1 MAAADA
7 RAPID
12 ERRTRLYHR
21 VDVGVRGGKDI
32 AAALGITPEVIAW
45 RRAAM
50 GLDHAAR
57 ACLQS
62 AAPGAA
68 AVMPAL
74 IDRLYERLRAIPATQ
89 ALLTSDELVARL
101 KAQQRAY
108 LQELLAAELDW
119 PYVLRRLAIGEMHHR
134 VRLAPQWYLAT
145 YAHVIAELLDVLL
158 VTAPTKEDGCE
169 RMCALIAS
177 VCLDASLVL
186 DSYGRSEEAAL
197 WSRSE
202 ETAVEPPAPRKAAPA
217 SSSAPVASNG
227 TTQIRLTADAT
238 EERRRFL
245 GLSDD
250 DLQRLRGLRPLI
262 AAHTPAILE
271 DFYALLASRPET
283 AALVPPDTARRLKQ
297 QVASYWMELVDGGF
311 DRPYAASR
319 MRLGVI
325 HERVGVETASYLTGL
340 ARQLCGLARAIIGE
354 RPAPLD
360 ELRALVRA
368 VFFDLSFVIDA
379 YMEAR
384 VDTLLRTEGYA
395 NQLVA
400 GLASAVAVID
410 ARDCLISANRT
421 LLTLIG
427 GDLSTLYRLPLESAL
442 PLPEAAGLVRSL
454 RAGGTMREVGIGRL
468 GPRTLRCTVM
478 WLAGHGSAEH
488 AIALVLDD
496 ITDILRLGHDFTRQA
511 DLFEQ
516 VADAAGAVLW
526 EMDAASGTIS
536 TINRAALD
544 LTGYRDVFF
553 LGRPRAW
560 HERIPERER
569 ERFTRRAAALAA
581 GTQAE
586 LDYPL
591 RRADGSEIWVR
602 TRLRRTPDSDE
613 PRLRGVTLDITA
625 ARRAETLR
633 LEAIGT
639 IAGGVAHTV
648 NNALTGV
655 IGYIDLQALELG
667 GLPQAPLLQDALAAA
682 HRAREMAARLL
693 AFAGQQML
701 QPTPLSLSELSRAA
715 EVRMRTM
722 LGPTAQLR
730 MELDDALWI
739 CRVDRELL
747 LTALECLAANA
758 REALGGAG
766 EFVVRTRNR
775 PSESLANGEAGFG
788 QDWVELEVSD
798 TGSGMPESVRARAM
812 DPFFTTRSLAEAAGL
827 GLSMVYGFVAQ
838 SGGHLSLD
846 SAPGEGTRVRLRFLR
861 ITDAPL
867 AAHAPSRPLVLVVE
881 DQPEVRRLV
890 VKMIRRLGYE
900 VRDTGSAEE
909 ALQLAA
915 ALRPTILLTDI
926 VIGQGTDGITLARGL
941 AGADPQLAVIL
952 TSGYAQDHFDLSQI
966 STGTQFLPKP
976 FTLTMLAA
984 ALQATVRGR

>member
-1 MAAADA
+1 MSAAEAGDS
-7 RAPID
+7 ID
-12 ERRTRLYHR
+12 KRQKRLYHR
-21 VDVGVRGGKDI
+21 VDVGGPDI
-32 AAALGITPEVIAW
+32 ATALGITPEVIAW

-50 GLDHAAR
+50 GLDDAAR
-57 ACLQS
+57 ARLRS

-68 AVMPAL
+68 AVIHGL
-74 IDRLYERLRAIPATQ
+74 IDRLYEKLRAIPSTK

-119 PYVLRRLAIGEMHHR
+119 PYILRRLAIGEMHHR

-145 YAHVIAELLDVLL
+145 YAHMIAELLDALL
-158 VTAPTKEDGCE
+158 GTAPTPADGCE
-169 RMCALIAS
+169 SICALIAS

-186 DSYGRSEEAAL
+186 DSYGRSEEAAHWL
-197 WSRSE
+197 RSE
-202 ETAVEPPAPRKAAPA
+202 ERGAEPPAPRNRAAPA
-217 SSSAPVASNG
+217 PSSALVASNG
-227 TTQIRLTADAT
+227 PTQIRLTADAT
-238 EERRRFL
+238 EERRRFI

-250 DLQRLRGLRPLI
+250 DLQHLRGLRPLI

-271 DFYALLASRPET
+271 DFYAMLASRPET

-297 QVASYWMELVDGGF
+297 QVTSYWMELVDGGF

-319 MRLGVI
+319 MRIGVI
-325 HERVGVETASYLTGL
+325 HEKVGVGTASYLTGL
-340 ARQLCGLARAIIGE
+340 ARQLCGLARAIVRE

-360 ELRALVRA
+360 DLRALVRA

-410 ARDCLISANRT
+410 SRDCLLSANRT
-421 LLTLIG
+421 MLTLIG
-427 GDLSTLYRLPLESAL
+427 GDPGTLYRLPLESAL
-442 PLPEAAGLVRSL
+442 PLPEAVNLVRSL
-454 RAGGTMREVGIGRL
+454 RASGNVREVGIGRL

-478 WLAGHGSAEH
+478 WLTGHGSAEH
-488 AIALVLDD
+488 SIALVLDD

-511 DLFEQ
+511 DQFEQ
-516 VADAAGAVLW
+516 VADAAGALLW
-526 EMDAASGTIS
+526 EMDVASGTIAM
-536 TINRAALD
+536 INRAALD
-544 LTGYRDVFF
+544 LTGFRDVFF
-553 LGRPRAW
+553 LGRPWAW

-569 ERFTRRAAALAA
+569 ERFTRHAAALAA
-581 GTQAE
+581 GAQAE

-591 RRADGSEIWVR
+591 QRADGSEIWVR
-602 TRLRRTPDSDE
+602 TRLRGALDSDE

-633 LEAIGT
+633 LEAIGK

-655 IGYIDLQALELG
+655 MGYIDLQALELG
-667 GLPQAPLLQDALAAA
+667 GLPQAPLLQEALAAA

-701 QPTPLSLSELSRAA
+701 RPAPLSLSELARAA
-715 EVRMRTM
+715 EARMRTM
-722 LGPTAQLR
+722 LGPTARLR

-739 CRVDRELL
+739 CRVDRDLL
-747 LTALECLAANA
+747 VTALECLAANA

-766 EFVVRTRNR
+766 EFVVATRNR
-775 PSESLANGEAGFG
+775 PADSLADGEPGFG
-788 QDWVELEVSD
+788 QDWVELEASD

-827 GLSMVYGFVAQ
+827 GLSMVHGFVGQ
-838 SGGHLSLD
+838 SGGHLTLD
-846 SAPGEGTRVRLRFLR
+846 SAPGEGTRIRMRFLR
-861 ITDAPL
+861 IIDAPV
-867 AAHAPSRPLVLVVE
+867 AAHTALRPLVLVVE
-881 DQPEVRRLV
+881 DQPEVRRLA

-915 ALRPTILLTDI
+915 AVRPTILLTDI

-941 AGADPQLAVIL
+941 ADADPQLAVIL
-952 TSGYAQDHFDLSQI
+952 TSGYAQDHFDLSRV

>member
-1 MAAADA
+1 MIAADA
-7 RAPID
+7 GYSID
-12 ERRTRLYHR
+12 KRQNHQYDR
-21 VDVGVRGGKDI
+21 VDVGETDI
-32 AAALGITPEVIAW
+32 ATALGITPEVIAW

-50 GLDHAAR
+50 GLDDAAR
-57 ACLQS
+57 ARLRS

-68 AVMPAL
+68 AGMHGL
-74 IDRLYERLRAIPATQ
+74 IDRLYDKLRAIPATK

-119 PYVLRRLAIGEMHHR
+119 PYILRRLAIGEMHHR

-145 YAHVIAELLDVLL
+145 YAHVIAELLEALL
-158 VTAPTKEDGCE
+158 GTAPTQADGCE
-169 RMCALIAS
+169 RICALIAS

-186 DSYGRSEEAAL
+186 DSYGRSEEAAHWL
-197 WSRSE
+197 RSE
-202 ETAVEPPAPRKAAPA
+202 ERGAEPPAPRKAEPAP
-217 SSSAPVASNG
+217 SSAPVASNG
-227 TTQIRLTADAT
+227 PTQIRLTADAT
-238 EERRRFL
+238 DERRRFI

-250 DLQRLRGLRPLI
+250 DLQHLRGLRPLI

-297 QVASYWMELVDGGF
+297 QVTSYWMELADGSF

-319 MRLGVI
+319 MRIGVI
-325 HERVGVETASYLTGL
+325 HEKVGVGTASYLTGL
-340 ARQLCGLARAIIGE
+340 ARQLCGLARAIVRE

-360 ELRALVRA
+360 DLRALVRA

-410 ARDCLISANRT
+410 ARDCLLSANRT
-421 LLTLIG
+421 MLTLIG
-427 GDLSTLYRLPLESAL
+427 GDPGTLYRLPLERAL
-442 PLPEAAGLVRSL
+442 PLPEAVNLVRSL
-454 RAGGTMREVGIGRL
+454 RASGNLREVGIGRL

-478 WLAGHGSAEH
+478 WLTGNGSAEH
-488 AIALVLDD
+488 TIALVLDD

-511 DLFEQ
+511 DQFEQ
-516 VADAAGAVLW
+516 VADAAGALLW
-526 EMDAASGTIS
+526 EMDVASGTIAM
-536 TINRAALD
+536 INRAALD
-544 LTGYRDVFF
+544 LTGFRDVFF
-553 LGRPRAW
+553 LGRPWAW
-560 HERIPERER
+560 HERIPEPER
-569 ERFTRRAAALAA
+569 ERFTQRAAALAA
-581 GTQAE
+581 GAQAE

-602 TRLRRTPDSDE
+602 TRLRGAPDSDE

-633 LEAIGT
+633 LEAIGK

-655 IGYIDLQALELG
+655 MGYIDLQALELG
-667 GLPQAPLLQDALAAA
+667 GLPQAPLLQEALAAA

-701 QPTPLSLSELSRAA
+701 RPGPLSLSELARAA
-715 EVRMRTM
+715 EARMRTM
-722 LGPTAQLR
+722 LGPTARLR
-730 MELDDALWI
+730 MELDDALWS
-739 CRVDRELL
+739 CRVDREQL

-766 EFVVRTRNR
+766 EFVVTTRNR
-775 PSESLANGEAGFG
+775 PADSLADGEPGFG
-788 QDWVELEVSD
+788 QDWVELEASD

-812 DPFFTTRSLAEAAGL
+812 DPFFSTRSLAEAAGL
-827 GLSMVYGFVAQ
+827 GLSMVHGFVAQ
-838 SGGHLSLD
+838 SGGYLTLD
-846 SAPGEGTRVRLRFLR
+846 SAPGEGTRVRMRFPRL
-861 ITDAPL
+861 IDAPV
-867 AAHAPSRPLVLVVE
+867 AAHTPLRPLVLVVE
-881 DQPEVRRLV
+881 DQPEVRRLA

-915 ALRPTILLTDI
+915 TLRPTILLTDI

-941 AGADPQLAVIL
+941 ADADPQLAVIL
-952 TSGYAQDHFDLSQI
+952 TSGYAQDHFDLSRL

-984 ALQATVRGR
+984 VLQATARGR

>member
-1 MAAADA
+1 MSAAEAGDS
-7 RAPID
+7 ID
-12 ERRTRLYHR
+12 KRQDRLYHR
-21 VDVGVRGGKDI
+21 VDVGGPDI
-32 AAALGITPEVIAW
+32 ATALGITPEVIAW

-50 GLDHAAR
+50 GLDDAAR
-57 ACLQS
+57 ARLRS

-68 AVMPAL
+68 AVIHGL
-74 IDRLYERLRAIPATQ
+74 IDRLYERLRAIPSTK

-119 PYVLRRLAIGEMHHR
+119 PYILRRLAIGEMHHR

-145 YAHVIAELLDVLL
+145 YAHVIAELLDALL
-158 VTAPTKEDGCE
+158 GTAPTQADGCE
-169 RMCALIAS
+169 CICALIAS

-186 DSYGRSEEAAL
+186 DSYGRSEEAAHWL
-197 WSRSE
+197 RSE
-202 ETAVEPPAPRKAAPA
+202 EMGAQPPAPRNKAAPA
-217 SSSAPVASNG
+217 PSSALVAGNG
-227 TTQIRLTADAT
+227 PTQIRLTADAT
-238 EERRRFL
+238 EERRRFI

-250 DLQRLRGLRPLI
+250 DLQRLRGLQPLI

-271 DFYALLASRPET
+271 DFYAMLASRPET

-297 QVASYWMELVDGGF
+297 QVTSYWMELADGGF

-319 MRLGVI
+319 MRIGVI
-325 HERVGVETASYLTGL
+325 HEKVGVGTASYLTGL
-340 ARQLCGLARAIIGE
+340 ARQLCGLARAIVRE

-360 ELRALVRA
+360 DLRALVRA

-410 ARDCLISANRT
+410 SRDCLLSANRT
-421 LLTLIG
+421 MLTLIG
-427 GDLSTLYRLPLESAL
+427 GDPGTLYRLPLESAL
-442 PLPEAAGLVRSL
+442 PLPEAVNLVRSL
-454 RAGGTMREVGIGRL
+454 RASGNVREVGIGRL

-478 WLAGHGSAEH
+478 WLTGHGSAEH
-488 AIALVLDD
+488 SIALVLDD

-511 DLFEQ
+511 DQFEQ
-516 VADAAGAVLW
+516 VADAAGALLW
-526 EMDAASGTIS
+526 EMDVASGTIAM
-536 TINRAALD
+536 INRAALD
-544 LTGYRDVFF
+544 LTGFRDVFF
-553 LGRPRAW
+553 LGRPWAW

-569 ERFTRRAAALAA
+569 ERFTRHAAALAA
-581 GTQAE
+581 GAQAE

-591 RRADGSEIWVR
+591 QRADGSEIWVR
-602 TRLRRTPDSDE
+602 TRLRGALDSDE

-633 LEAIGT
+633 LEAIGK

-655 IGYIDLQALELG
+655 MGYIDLQALELG
-667 GLPQAPLLQDALAAA
+667 GLPQAPLLQEALAAA

-701 QPTPLSLSELSRAA
+701 RPAPLSLSELARAA
-715 EVRMRTM
+715 EARMRTM
-722 LGPTAQLR
+722 LGPTARLR

-739 CRVDRELL
+739 CRVDREQL

-758 REALGGAG
+758 REALAGAG
-766 EFVVRTRNR
+766 EFVVTTRNR
-775 PSESLANGEAGFG
+775 PADSLADGEPGFG
-788 QDWVELEVSD
+788 QDWVELEASD

-812 DPFFTTRSLAEAAGL
+812 DPFFSTRSLAESAGL
-827 GLSMVYGFVAQ
+827 GLSMVHGFVAQ
-838 SGGHLSLD
+838 SGGHLTLD
-846 SAPGEGTRVRLRFLR
+846 SAPGEGTRIRMRFLR
-861 ITDAPL
+861 IIDAPV
-867 AAHAPSRPLVLVVE
+867 AAHTPLRPLVLVVE
-881 DQPEVRRLV
+881 DQPEVRRLAV
-890 VKMIRRLGYE
+890 RMIRRLGYE

-909 ALQLAA
+909 ALQLATA
-915 ALRPTILLTDI
+915 VRPTILLTDI

-941 AGADPQLAVIL
+941 ADADPQLAVIL
-952 TSGYAQDHFDLSQI
+952 TSGYAQDHFDLSRV

-976 FTLTMLAA
+976 FTLTMLAE

>member
-1 MAAADA
+1 VGERGLIHADA
-7 RAPID
+7 RTAID
-12 ERRTRLYHR
+12 AHQTRLYHR
-21 VDVGVRGGKDI
+21 VGMDGRGGRDI

-50 GLDHAAR
+50 GLDDAAR
-57 ACLQS
+57 ARLRS
-62 AAPGAA
+62 ATPGAA
-68 AVMPAL
+68 AVMHGL
-74 IDRLYERLRAIPATQ
+74 IDRLYEKLRAIPATQ

-119 PYVLRRLAIGEMHHR
+119 PYILRRLAIGEMHHR

-145 YAHVIAELLDVLL
+145 YAHMITELLEALL
-158 VTAPTKEDGCE
+158 VTAPTRADGCE
-169 RMCALIAS
+169 RICVLIAS

-186 DSYGRSEEAAL
+186 DSYGRSEEVAH
-197 WSRSE
+197 WIRPE
-202 ETAVEPPAPRKAAPA
+202 ETAAKPPAPREAAPA
-217 SSSAPVASNG
+217 LSSPPMGSSGP
-227 TTQIRLTADAT
+227 TQIRLTADAT

-250 DLQRLRGLRPLI
+250 DLQHLRELRPLI

-271 DFYALLASRPET
+271 DFYALLASRSET
-283 AALVPPDTARRLKQ
+283 AALVPADTARRLKQ

-319 MRLGVI
+319 MRIGVI
-325 HERVGVETASYLTGL
+325 HEKVGVETASYLTGL
-340 ARQLCGLARAIIGE
+340 ARQLCGLTRAIFSE
-354 RPAPLD
+354 RPEPLD

-384 VDTLLRTEGYA
+384 VDTLLRTDGYA

-410 ARDCLISANRT
+410 ARDCLLSANRT

-427 GDLSTLYRLPLESAL
+427 GDPGTLYRLPLESAL
-442 PLPEAAGLVRSL
+442 PLPEAARLVRSL
-454 RAGGTMREVGIGRL
+454 RASGNVREVGIGRL

-478 WLAGHGSAEH
+478 WLAGHGSAEQT
-488 AIALVLDD
+488 IALVLDD
-496 ITDILRLGHDFTRQA
+496 ITDILRLGQDFTRQA
-511 DLFEQ
+511 DQFEQ

-526 EMDAASGTIS
+526 EMDPASGTIA

-544 LTGYRDVFF
+544 LTGFRDVFF
-553 LGRPRAW
+553 LGRPRTW
-560 HERIPERER
+560 HERIPEHER
-569 ERFTRRAAALAA
+569 ERFTRRATALAA
-581 GTQAE
+581 GTQVE

-602 TRLRRTPDSDE
+602 TRLRRSPDGDE

-625 ARRAETLR
+625 TRRAEALR

-655 IGYIDLQALELG
+655 MGYIDLQALELG
-667 GLPQAPLLQDALAAA
+667 GLPQAPLLQEALAAA

-693 AFAGQQML
+693 AFAGQQRM
-701 QPTPLSLSELSRAA
+701 QPAPLSLSALVRAA
-715 EVRMRTM
+715 EARMRTM

-766 EFVVRTRNR
+766 EFVVTTRNR
-775 PSESLANGEAGFG
+775 PSDSLADGEPGFG

-827 GLSMVYGFVAQ
+827 GLSMVHGFVAQ
-838 SGGHLSLD
+838 SGGHITLD
-846 SAPGEGTRVRLRFLR
+846 SAPSEGTRVRLRFLR
-861 ITDAPL
+861 IADAPV
-867 AAHAPSRPLVLVVE
+867 AAHAPSRP
-881 DQPEVRRLV
+881 P
-890 VKMIRRLGYE
+890 GF
-900 VRDTGSAEE
+900 
-909 ALQLAA
+909 
-915 ALRPTILLTDI
+915 
-926 VIGQGTDGITLARGL
+926 
-941 AGADPQLAVIL
+941 GADRARFEP
-952 TSGYAQDHFDLSQI
+952 G
-966 STGTQFLPKP
+966 
-976 FTLTMLAA
+976 AA
-984 ALQATVRGR
+984 G

>member
-1 MAAADA
+1 MDG
-7 RAPID
+7 R
-12 ERRTRLYHR
+12 
-21 VDVGVRGGKDI
+21 GGRGGKDI
-32 AAALGITPEVIAW
+32 AASLGITPEVIAW
-45 RRAAM
+45 RRSAM
-50 GLDHAAR
+50 GLDDAAR
-57 ACLQS
+57 ACLRG
-62 AAPGAA
+62 AAPEAA
-68 AVMPAL
+68 AGMHAL
-74 IDRLYERLRAIPATQ
+74 IDRLYEKLRAIPATQ

-145 YAHVIAELLDVLL
+145 YAHMIAELLEALII
-158 VTAPTKEDGCE
+158 TAPTVADGCE
-169 RMCALIAS
+169 RLCALIAS

-197 WSRSE
+197 WVRSE
-202 ETAVEPPAPRKAAPA
+202 EMPAEPPAPRSAAPA
-217 SSSAPVASNG
+217 PSSAPVASSG
-227 TTQIRLTADAT
+227 PTQIRLTAEAT
-238 EERRRFL
+238 DERRRFL

-250 DLQRLRGLRPLI
+250 DLQRLRELRPLI

-271 DFYALLASRPET
+271 DFYALLASRSET
-283 AALVPPDTARRLKQ
+283 ATLVPPDTARRLKQ

-319 MRLGVI
+319 MRIGVI
-325 HERVGVETASYLTGL
+325 HEKVGVDTASYLTGL
-340 ARQLCGLARAIIGE
+340 ARQLCGFTRAILRE
-354 RPAPLD
+354 RPEPLG

-384 VDTLLRTEGYA
+384 VDTLLRTDGYA

-410 ARDCLISANRT
+410 SRDCLLSANRT
-421 LLTLIG
+421 LLALIG
-427 GDLSTLYRLPLESAL
+427 GDPGTLYRLPLERAL
-442 PLPEAAGLVRSL
+442 PLPELAGLVRSL
-454 RAGGTMREVGIGRL
+454 RASGNMREVGIGRL
-468 GPRTLRCTVM
+468 GPRTLRCTAM
-478 WLAGHGSAEH
+478 WLAGHGSAGHGSAEQT
-488 AIALVLDD
+488 IALVLDD

-526 EMDAASGTIS
+526 EMDAASGTIA

-544 LTGYRDVFF
+544 LTGFRDVFF

-591 RRADGSEIWVR
+591 QRADGSEIWVR
-602 TRLRRTPDSDE
+602 TQLRRSSDGDE

-625 ARRAETLR
+625 ARRAEALR

-667 GLPQAPLLQDALAAA
+667 GLTHAPLLQDALAAA
-682 HRAREMAARLL
+682 HRAREVAARLL

-701 QPTPLSLSELSRAA
+701 QPAPLSLTELSRAA
-715 EVRMRTM
+715 ETRIRTM
-722 LGPTAQLR
+722 LGPTARLR
-730 MELDDALWI
+730 MELDDGLWT

-766 EFVVRTRNR
+766 EFVVTTRNR
-775 PSESLANGEAGFG
+775 PSNSLADGETGFG

-827 GLSMVYGFVAQ
+827 GLSMVHGFVAQ
-838 SGGHLSLD
+838 SGGHLTLD

-861 ITDAPL
+861 ITDAPV

-881 DQPEVRRLV
+881 DQPEIRRLA

-900 VRDTGSAEE
+900 VHDTGSAEE
-909 ALQLAA
+909 ALRLAA

-926 VIGQGTDGITLARGL
+926 VIGQGTDGVTLARGL
-941 AGADPQLAVIL
+941 ADADPQLAVIL
-952 TSGYAQDHFDLSQI
+952 TSGYAQDHFDLSRV
-966 STGTQFLPKP
+966 STSTQFLPKP
-976 FTLTMLAA
+976 FTFTMLAA
-984 ALQATVRGR
+984 ALQATGRGR